1 MKTFFRTLA
10 AAAPLLVLCAVPG
23 LAAGKLRVAA
33 SITDIAS
40 IASVVGGDQVEVFS
54 IARPTS
60 DVHHVEVL
68 PSYMVQVSRANIYV
82 KVGLGLDQWAD
93 GIIDGSRN
101 AKLLVVD
108 CSKDI
113 TPLEKPTSV
122 NASMGDVHPFGNPH
136 YWLDPRNGA
145 IVAKEIAEA
154 LGQRDPANAEAYH
167 ERAKAFAKAAEDTYE
182 RGRKLVAG
190 MPVKTIFTYHAS
202 WVYLGNAFGLEI
214 AGTAEPVPGIPPT
227 AKHLQQLVEIV
238 KQRKIP
244 LLLQEPYFSDE
255 AGRFLA
261 RQTGLRVVKVSP
273 SCDSPAAGS
282 YLAHFDAVLKLIA
295 GPASAANAN

>member
-1 MKTFFRTLA
+1 MKTTLRTLA
-10 AAAPLLVLCAVPG
+10 ATVPLLALCAVPCH
-23 LAAGKLRVAA
+23 AAGKLRVAA

-40 IASVVGGDQVEVFS
+40 IASSVGGDQVEVFS

-68 PSYMVQVSRANIYV
+68 PSYMVQVSRATVYL

-101 AKLLVVD
+101 SKLLVVD

-145 IVAKEIAEA
+145 IVAKEIAAA
-154 LGQRDPANAEAYH
+154 LAQRDPAHAEAY
-167 ERAKAFAKAAEDTYE
+167 EGRAEAFAKAAEDSYE
-182 RGRKLVAG
+182 RGRKLVDG
-190 MPVKTIFTYHAS
+190 MPVKVIFTYHSS
-202 WVYLGNAFGLEI
+202 WVYLANAFGLEI

-227 AKHLQQLVEIV
+227 AKHLQQLVDIA
-238 KQRKIP
+238 KQRKVP
-244 LLLQEPYFSDE
+244 LLLQEPYFADD
-255 AGRFLA
+255 AGKFLS
-261 RQTGLRVVKVSP
+261 RQTGMRVVKASP
-273 SCDSPAAGS
+273 SCDTPAAGS
-282 YLAHFDAVLKLIA
+282 YLAHFDTVLKMIA
-295 GPASAANAN
+295 GQTPDAHTN